1 MSSGKQGLL
10 FGLLTP
16 LVKGPSEGF
25 MGNIVLR
32 SRALANMSDVE
43 LEDVD
48 IIDEED
54 LFDDPMEGEEATQ
67 ENHLVSIL
75 RQLISSGEIQ
85 ILNNDHFYS
94 MSLPVIKRRP
104 NLEQLKKSAIYQSIK
119 QASGYG
125 ADAGSPSEQFS
136 ILRML
141 ANRQSGLGAKG
152 GPFVQSNKCK
162 INNLFVPNRTEK
174 HMYNCKSKVFC
185 GRFSRDGSQFISA
198 SQDSMIR
205 VFDATTSRYPL
216 VKQIEAKHVSWSVL
230 DIDFSPDG
238 DHFVYSTW
246 ADALFVSRMHNM
258 ESDDIHCLFLRPNCP
273 KFGVFTVAYSNCGKQ
288 ILGGANDGC
297 LYAYDLVANR
307 RVLMVPVGQEKH
319 DVNAVGFLDET
330 SNIFFSGTD
339 NGLIKI
345 WDRRCLN
352 EVNPEAAGALVGHY
366 DGITY
371 IDSRGDGRYIISNSK
386 DQSIK
391 LWDLRVFSPADAVA
405 KSKNHLCYGNWDY
418 RWDEVP
424 KRFYNPTK
432 ALEGDTSVMTYRGHR
447 VQKSLIRAKFSPAA
461 TTGQRYIYTGCGTGR
476 LIIYDALTGKIV
488 QAIESHRDAVR
499 DVAWHPHRPE
509 VLTCSWDFHVNLQ
522 TYQCEENVNKKT
534 CPYSSRTR
542 RLEDSDDES
551 ENDSPPLR
559 RSRRIAELRRAQ
571 TNYE

>member
-1 MSSGKQGLL
+1 
-10 FGLLTP
+10 
-16 LVKGPSEGF
+16 

-32 SRALANMSDVE
+32 SRALANMSDIE
-43 LEDVD
+43 F
-48 IIDEED
+48 EED
-54 LFDDPMEGEEATQ
+54 ADIVEEEDDLFEDPQEDADEALS

-85 ILNNDHFYS
+85 ILNNEHFYS

-104 NLEQLKKSAIYQSIK
+104 NLDQLKKSAIYQSIK

-125 ADAGSPSEQFS
+125 ADSGSPTEQFNV
-136 ILRML
+136 LDML
-141 ANRQSGLGAKG
+141 AQRQSGFGPKG
-152 GPFVQSNKCK
+152 GSFVQSDRCK
-162 INNLFVPNRTEK
+162 INNLFVPNRTERSIV
-174 HMYNCKSKVFC
+174 NCNSKVFC

-198 SQDSMIR
+198 SQDSRIR
-205 VFDATTSRYPL
+205 VFDASNSQYPMIR
-216 VKQIEAKHVSWSVL
+216 QIEAKNVSWSIL

-238 DHFVYSTW
+238 EHFVYSTW
-246 ADALFVSRMHNM
+246 ADALFVSRMYNM
-258 ESDDIHCLFLRPNCP
+258 ATDDIHCLFLRPERQ

-288 ILGGANDGC
+288 ILAGANDGC
-297 LYAYDLVANR
+297 LYAYDLVGNR
-307 RVLMVPVGQEKH
+307 RVLMVPVAEH

-339 NGLIKI
+339 NGIIKV

-352 EVNPEAAGALVGHY
+352 EDSPEPAGVLVGHY

-371 IDSRGDGRYIISNSK
+371 IDSRNDGRYIISNSK

-391 LWDLRVFSPADAVA
+391 LWDLRVFSPADAENKV
-405 KSKNHLCYGNWDY
+405 KDHLSYGNWDY

-432 ALEGDTSVMTYRGHR
+432 SLEGDTSVMTYRGHR

-488 QAIESHRDAVR
+488 QAIESHRDTVR

-509 VLTCSWDFHVNLQ
+509 VLTCSWDFNVNLQ
-522 TYQCEENVNKKT
+522 TFQCAENAKKKT
-534 CPYSSRTR
+534 CPYATRTR
-542 RLEDSDDES
+542 RIADTDDDSEDE
-551 ENDSPPLR
+551 SPPLR

-571 TNYE
+571 SNYE